1 MSDKEHKIEYR
12 VVRQK
17 KDGDEWLSIQEV
29 YFDGDDKAYAHTV
42 DLEITGDTISEIR
55 KKLQSIIWALDK
67 DLITEI
73 QNDVMEDDMEKRM
86 LDVEM
91 ENAELRDRLEELG
104 EKVKYQV
111 WYKDAG
117 DGHMLK
123 PSEEWIYE
131 SPDGGKTTFRR
142 PIGEYDIN
150 KKEEVDMVTGKPTG
164 RMFKD
169 YPFKDKV
176 EKGL

>member
-55 KKLQSIIWALDK
+55 KKLQSMIWAIDK
-67 DLITEI
+67 DVVNEI

-86 LDVEM
+86 LDIEM
-91 ENAELRDRLEELG
+91 ENAELRDRLTELG
-104 EKVKYQV
+104 EMVDKKVKPMPAQMGEGLEV
-111 WYKDAG
+111 
-117 DGHMLK
+117 DGMY
-123 PSEEWIYE
+123 SDDEIEEWN
-131 SPDGGKTTFRR
+131 DF
-142 PIGEYDIN
+142 
-150 KKEEVDMVTGKPTG
+150 M
-164 RMFKD
+164 KD
-169 YPFKDKV
+169 ST
-176 EKGL
+176 ERGL